1 MQHMDVV
8 SLILFVAVIALA
20 FFRKNNIG
28 VLALAAGVIAV
39 RLFGMNDKTLI
50 GAVSA
55 SLFTTLVGI
64 TLLFA
69 IITSTGALDLLARKI
84 IALAGKRI
92 WLIPILMFLAG
103 FTIVAVGPG
112 GVPALAIIPPL
123 AVAIAVEVGYNPLM
137 LALIGICGMTS
148 GRFSPITPES
158 TIILNAVSEAGY
170 TGNVTPAI
178 WVNAVIYNLLLAVFI
193 YIAFKGYKV
202 KAAPDAEMKQTEK
215 FSGKQIVAL
224 LSIVAML
231 VLIIFCGVN
240 IGLAAIA
247 VAAVLLV
254 FHVADDSKCIKAI
267 PWNTIVMV
275 LGVGALLTIVDKAGG
290 ISLMSDGLSKVMN
303 SKTATPLMGLSA
315 GLLSL
320 VSSALGVVYPT
331 MMPMSIDIAKQIGG
345 VNPAALMSAV
355 AAAGAASG
363 ISPMST
369 GGALIIA
376 AIAGD
381 KGVGLTKEGENKIF
395 VQLLIIS
402 VLSLVL
408 LFVVSWL
415 IYGPVAD
422 LLSPSAL

>member
-1 MQHMDVV
+1 MDVL
-8 SLILFVAVIALA
+8 SLILFIVVIALA

-28 VLALAAGVIAV
+28 VLALAVGVVAV
-39 RLFGMNDKTLI
+39 RLFGMNDRALI
-50 GAVSA
+50 GAVSV
-55 SLFTTLVGI
+55 SLFVTLVGI

-69 IITSTGALDLLARKI
+69 VITSTGALELLARKI
-84 IALAGKRI
+84 IAGAGKRT
-92 WLIPILMFLAG
+92 WMIPILMYLAG

-123 AVAIAVEVGYNPLM
+123 AAAIAVEVGYNPLM

-148 GRFSPITPES
+148 GRFSPITPEG
-158 TIILNAVSEAGY
+158 TIILSAVAKAGY

-178 WVNAVIYNLLLAVFI
+178 WVNAVLYNLILAVVI

-202 KAAPDAEMKQTEK
+202 KAAPDAEVKRAEK

-224 LSIVAML
+224 LSILAML
-231 VLIIFCGVN
+231 FLIVYAKVN
-240 IGLAAIA
+240 LGLAALS

-267 PWNTIVMV
+267 PWNTIILV
-275 LGVGALLTIVDKAGG
+275 LGVGALLSIVAQAGG
-290 ISLMSDGLSKVMN
+290 IALLSGGLSKIMN
-303 SKTATPLMGLSA
+303 SGTATPLMSLSA

-331 MMPMSIDIAKQIGG
+331 MMPMCIDIAKQIGG

-376 AIAGD
+376 AIAGENRIN
-381 KGVGLTKEGENKIF
+381 LTKEDENKLF

-402 VLSLVL
+402 MLTLVL
-408 LFVVSWL
+408 LFAVSWL
-415 IYGPVAD
+415 FYGPVAD
-422 LLSPSAL
+422 VLSPSAL

>member
-1 MQHMDVV
+1 MDVL
-8 SLILFVAVIALA
+8 SLILFIVVIALA

-28 VLALAAGVIAV
+28 VLALAVGVVAV
-39 RLFGMNDKTLI
+39 RLFGMNDRALI
-50 GAVSA
+50 GAVNV
-55 SLFTTLVGI
+55 SLFVTLVGI

-69 IITSTGALDLLARKI
+69 VITSTGALELLARKI
-84 IALAGKRI
+84 IARAGKRT
-92 WLIPILMFLAG
+92 WMIPILIYLAG

-123 AVAIAVEVGYNPLM
+123 AAAIAVEVGYNPLM
-137 LALIGICGMTS
+137 LSLIGICGMTS
-148 GRFSPITPES
+148 GRFSPITPEG
-158 TIILNAVSEAGY
+158 TIILSAVAKAGY

-178 WVNAVIYNLLLAVFI
+178 WVNAVLYNLILAVVI

-202 KAAPDAEMKQTEK
+202 KAAPDAEVKQAEK

-224 LSIVAML
+224 LSILVML
-231 VLIIFCGVN
+231 FLIVYAKVN
-240 IGLAAIA
+240 LGLAALS

-267 PWNTIVMV
+267 PWNTIILV
-275 LGVGALLTIVDKAGG
+275 LGVGALLSIVAQAGG
-290 ISLMSDGLSKVMN
+290 IALLSGGLGKIMN
-303 SKTATPLMGLSA
+303 SSTATPLMSLSA

-331 MMPMSIDIAKQIGG
+331 MMPMCIDIAKQIGG

-376 AIAGD
+376 AI
-381 KGVGLTKEGENKIF
+381 VGEERINLTKEDENKLF

-402 VLSLVL
+402 MLTLVL
-408 LFVVSWL
+408 LFAVSWL
-415 IYGPVAD
+415 FYGPVANVF
-422 LLSPSAL
+422 SPSKL

>member
-1 MQHMDVV
+1 MDVL
-8 SLILFVAVIALA
+8 SLILFIVVIALA

-28 VLALAAGVIAV
+28 VLALAVGVVAV
-39 RLFGMNDKTLI
+39 RLFGMNDRALI
-50 GAVSA
+50 GAVNV
-55 SLFTTLVGI
+55 SLFVTLVGI

-69 IITSTGALDLLARKI
+69 VITSTGALELLARKI
-84 IALAGKRI
+84 IARAGKRT
-92 WLIPILMFLAG
+92 WMIPILIYLAG

-123 AVAIAVEVGYNPLM
+123 AAAIAVEVGYNPLM
-137 LALIGICGMTS
+137 LSLIGICGMTS
-148 GRFSPITPES
+148 GRFSPITPEG
-158 TIILNAVSEAGY
+158 TIILSAVAKAGY

-178 WVNAVIYNLLLAVFI
+178 WVNAVLYNLILAVVI

-202 KAAPDAEMKQTEK
+202 KAAPDAEVKQAEK

-224 LSIVAML
+224 LSILVML
-231 VLIIFCGVN
+231 FLIVYAKVN
-240 IGLAAIA
+240 LGLAALS

-267 PWNTIVMV
+267 PWNTIILV
-275 LGVGALLTIVDKAGG
+275 LGVGALLSIVAQAGG
-290 ISLMSDGLSKVMN
+290 IALLSGGLGKIMN
-303 SKTATPLMGLSA
+303 SSTATPLMSLSA

-320 VSSALGVVYPT
+320 VSSALGGVYPT
-331 MMPMSIDIAKQIGG
+331 MMPMCIDIAKQLGG

-376 AIAGD
+376 AI
-381 KGVGLTKEGENKIF
+381 VGEERINLTKEDENKLF

-402 VLSLVL
+402 MLTLVL
-408 LFVVSWL
+408 LFAVSWL
-415 IYGPVAD
+415 FYGPVANVF
-422 LLSPSAL
+422 SPSKL

>member
-1 MQHMDVV
+1 MDVV
-8 SLILFVAVIALA
+8 SLILFVAIIALA

-28 VLALAAGVIAV
+28 ILALAVGVIAV
-39 RLFGMNDKTLI
+39 RLFGMKDKDLI
-50 GAVSA
+50 SAVSS
-55 SLFTTLVGI
+55 SLFVTLVGI

-69 IITSTGALDLLARKI
+69 VITSTGALDLLARKI
-84 IALAGKRI
+84 IALAGKNI

-123 AVAIAVEVGYNPLM
+123 AVAVAVEVGYNPLM

-158 TIILNAVSEAGY
+158 SIILNAVNEAGY
-170 TGNVTPAI
+170 AGNVTPAI
-178 WVNAVIYNLLLAVFI
+178 WVNAVIYNVILALII
-193 YIAFKGYKV
+193 YIVFKGYKI
-202 KAAPDAEMKQTEK
+202 KAPLNAEVKQTEK
-215 FSGKQIVAL
+215 FNSKQIIAL

-231 VLIIFCGVN
+231 VLIIFVGVN
-240 IGLAAIA
+240 IGLSAFL

-290 ISLMSDGLSKVMN
+290 ISLMSNGLSKVMN
-303 SKTATPLMGLSA
+303 RSTATPLMSLSA

-331 MMPMSIDIAKQIGG
+331 MMPMSIDIAKEIGN
-345 VNPAALMSAV
+345 VNPAALMSAI

-381 KGVGLTKEGENKIF
+381 KNVGLTKEGENKIF

-402 VLSLVL
+402 IASLVL

-415 IYGPVAD
+415 IYGPVAN

>member
-1 MQHMDVV
+1 MDVL
-8 SLILFVAVIALA
+8 SLILFIVVIALA

-28 VLALAAGVIAV
+28 VLALAVGVVAV
-39 RLFGMNDKTLI
+39 RLFGMNDRALI
-50 GAVSA
+50 GAVNV
-55 SLFTTLVGI
+55 SLFVTLVGI

-69 IITSTGALDLLARKI
+69 VITSTGALELLARKI
-84 IALAGKRI
+84 IARAGKRT
-92 WLIPILMFLAG
+92 WMIPILIYLAG

-123 AVAIAVEVGYNPLM
+123 AAAIAVEVGYNPLM
-137 LALIGICGMTS
+137 LSLIGICGMTS
-148 GRFSPITPES
+148 GRFSPITPEG
-158 TIILNAVSEAGY
+158 TIILSAVAKAGY

-178 WVNAVIYNLLLAVFI
+178 WVNAVLYNLILAVVI

-202 KAAPDAEMKQTEK
+202 KAAPDAEVKQAEK

-224 LSIVAML
+224 LSILVML
-231 VLIIFCGVN
+231 FLIVYAKVN
-240 IGLAAIA
+240 LGLAALS

-267 PWNTIVMV
+267 PWNTIILV
-275 LGVGALLTIVDKAGG
+275 LGVGALLSIVAQAGG
-290 ISLMSDGLSKVMN
+290 IALLSDGLSKIMSN
-303 SKTATPLMGLSA
+303 STATPLMSLSA

-331 MMPMSIDIAKQIGG
+331 MMPMCIDIAKQIGG

-376 AIAGD
+376 AI
-381 KGVGLTKEGENKIF
+381 VGEERINLTKEDENKLF

-402 VLSLVL
+402 MLTLVL
-408 LFVVSWL
+408 LFAVSWL
-415 IYGPVAD
+415 FYGPVANVF
-422 LLSPSAL
+422 SPSKL

>member
-1 MQHMDVV
+1 MDVL
-8 SLILFVAVIALA
+8 SLILFIVVIALA

-28 VLALAAGVIAV
+28 VLALAVGVVAV
-39 RLFGMNDKTLI
+39 RLFGMNDRALI
-50 GAVSA
+50 GAVNV
-55 SLFTTLVGI
+55 SLFVTLVGI

-69 IITSTGALDLLARKI
+69 VITSTGALELLARKI
-84 IALAGKRI
+84 IARAGRRM
-92 WLIPILMFLAG
+92 WMIPILMYLAG

-123 AVAIAVEVGYNPLM
+123 AAAIAVEVGYNPLM
-137 LALIGICGMTS
+137 LSLIGICGMTS
-148 GRFSPITPES
+148 GRFSPITPEG
-158 TIILNAVSEAGY
+158 TIILSAVAKAGY

-178 WVNAVIYNLLLAVFI
+178 WVNAVLYNLILAVVI
-193 YIAFKGYKV
+193 YIAFKGYKI
-202 KAAPDAEMKQTEK
+202 KATPDAEVKQAEK

-224 LSIVAML
+224 LSILVML
-231 VLIIFCGVN
+231 FLIVYAKVN
-240 IGLAAIA
+240 LGLAALS

-267 PWNTIVMV
+267 PWNTIILV
-275 LGVGALLTIVDKAGG
+275 LGVGALLSIVAQAGG
-290 ISLMSDGLSKVMN
+290 IALLSDGLSKIMSN
-303 SKTATPLMGLSA
+303 STATPLMSLSA

-331 MMPMSIDIAKQIGG
+331 MMPMCIDIAKQIGG

-376 AIAGD
+376 AI
-381 KGVGLTKEGENKIF
+381 VGEERINLTKEDENKLF

-402 VLSLVL
+402 MLTLVL
-408 LFVVSWL
+408 LFAVSWL
-415 IYGPVAD
+415 FYGPVANVF
-422 LLSPSAL
+422 SPSAL

>member
-1 MQHMDVV
+1 MDVL
-8 SLILFVAVIALA
+8 SLILFIVVIALA

-28 VLALAAGVIAV
+28 VLALAVGVVAV
-39 RLFGMNDKTLI
+39 RLFGMNDRALI
-50 GAVSA
+50 GAVNV
-55 SLFTTLVGI
+55 SLFVTLVGI

-69 IITSTGALDLLARKI
+69 VITSTGALELLARKI
-84 IALAGKRI
+84 IARAGKRT
-92 WLIPILMFLAG
+92 WMIPILIYLAG

-123 AVAIAVEVGYNPLM
+123 AAAIAVEVGYNPLM
-137 LALIGICGMTS
+137 LSLIGICGMTS
-148 GRFSPITPES
+148 GRFSPITPEG
-158 TIILNAVSEAGY
+158 TIILSAVAKAGY

-178 WVNAVIYNLLLAVFI
+178 WVNAVLYNLILAVVI
-193 YIAFKGYKV
+193 YIAFKGYKI
-202 KAAPDAEMKQTEK
+202 KATPDAEVKQAEK

-224 LSIVAML
+224 LSILVML
-231 VLIIFCGVN
+231 FLIVYAKVN
-240 IGLAAIA
+240 LGLAALS

-267 PWNTIVMV
+267 PWNTIILV
-275 LGVGALLTIVDKAGG
+275 LGVGAMLSIVAQAAG
-290 ISLMSDGLSKVMN
+290 IARVSDGLSKIMSN
-303 SKTATPLMGLSA
+303 STATPLMSLSA

-331 MMPMSIDIAKQIGG
+331 MMPMCIDIAKQIGG

-376 AIAGD
+376 AI
-381 KGVGLTKEGENKIF
+381 VGEERINLTKEDENKLF

-402 VLSLVL
+402 MLTLVL
-408 LFVVSWL
+408 LFAVSWL
-415 IYGPVAD
+415 FYGPVANVF
-422 LLSPSAL
+422 SPSKL

>member
-1 MQHMDVV
+1 MDVL
-8 SLILFVAVIALA
+8 SLILFIVVIALA

-28 VLALAAGVIAV
+28 VLALAVGVVAV
-39 RLFGMNDKTLI
+39 RLFGMNDRALI
-50 GAVSA
+50 GAVNV
-55 SLFTTLVGI
+55 SLFVTLVGI

-69 IITSTGALDLLARKI
+69 VITSTGALELLARKI
-84 IALAGKRI
+84 IARAGKRT
-92 WLIPILMFLAG
+92 WMIPILIYLAG

-123 AVAIAVEVGYNPLM
+123 AAAIAVEVGYNPLM
-137 LALIGICGMTS
+137 LSLIGICGMTS
-148 GRFSPITPES
+148 GRFSPITPEG
-158 TIILNAVSEAGY
+158 TIILSAVAKAGY

-178 WVNAVIYNLLLAVFI
+178 WVNAVLYNLILAVVI

-202 KAAPDAEMKQTEK
+202 KAAPDAEVKQAEK

-224 LSIVAML
+224 LSILVML
-231 VLIIFCGVN
+231 FLIVYAKVN
-240 IGLAAIA
+240 LGLAALS

-267 PWNTIVMV
+267 PWNTIILV
-275 LGVGALLTIVDKAGG
+275 LGVGALLSIVAQAGG
-290 ISLMSDGLSKVMN
+290 IALLSGGLGKIMN
-303 SKTATPLMGLSA
+303 SSTATPLMSLSA

-320 VSSALGVVYPT
+320 VSSALGGVYPT
-331 MMPMSIDIAKQIGG
+331 MMPMCIDIAKQIGG

-376 AIAGD
+376 AI
-381 KGVGLTKEGENKIF
+381 VGEERINLTKEDENKLF

-402 VLSLVL
+402 MLTLVL

-415 IYGPVAD
+415 FYGPVANVF
-422 LLSPSAL
+422 SPSAL

>member
-1 MQHMDVV
+1 MDVL
-8 SLILFVAVIALA
+8 SLILFIVVIALA

-28 VLALAAGVIAV
+28 VLALAVGVVAV
-39 RLFGMNDKTLI
+39 RLFGMNDRALI
-50 GAVSA
+50 GAVNV
-55 SLFTTLVGI
+55 SLFVTLVGI

-69 IITSTGALDLLARKI
+69 VITSTGALELLARKI
-84 IALAGKRI
+84 IARAGKRT
-92 WLIPILMFLAG
+92 WMIPILIYLAG

-123 AVAIAVEVGYNPLM
+123 AAAIAVEVGYNPLM
-137 LALIGICGMTS
+137 LSLIGICGMTS
-148 GRFSPITPES
+148 GRFSPITPEG
-158 TIILNAVSEAGY
+158 TIILSAVAKAGY

-178 WVNAVIYNLLLAVFI
+178 WVNAVLYNLILAVVI
-193 YIAFKGYKV
+193 YIAFKGYKI
-202 KAAPDAEMKQTEK
+202 KATPDAEVKQAEQ

-224 LSIVAML
+224 LSILVML
-231 VLIIFCGVN
+231 FLIVYAKVN
-240 IGLAAIA
+240 LGLAALS

-267 PWNTIVMV
+267 PWNTIILV
-275 LGVGALLTIVDKAGG
+275 LGVGALLSIVAQAGG
-290 ISLMSDGLSKVMN
+290 IALLSDGLSKIMSN
-303 SKTATPLMGLSA
+303 STSTPLMSLSA

-331 MMPMSIDIAKQIGG
+331 MMPMCIDIAKQIGG

-376 AIAGD
+376 AI
-381 KGVGLTKEGENKIF
+381 VGEERINLTKEDENKLF

-402 VLSLVL
+402 MLTLVL

-415 IYGPVAD
+415 FYGPVANVF
-422 LLSPSAL
+422 SPSAL

>member
-1 MQHMDVV
+1 MDVL
-8 SLILFVAVIALA
+8 SLILFIIVIALA

-28 VLALAAGVIAV
+28 VLALAVGVVAV
-39 RLFGMNDKTLI
+39 RLFGMNDRALI
-50 GAVSA
+50 GAVSV
-55 SLFTTLVGI
+55 SLFVTLVGI

-69 IITSTGALDLLARKI
+69 VITSTGALELLARKI
-84 IALAGKRI
+84 IAGAGKRT
-92 WLIPILMFLAG
+92 WMIPILMYLAG

-123 AVAIAVEVGYNPLM
+123 AAAIAVEVGYNPLM

-148 GRFSPITPES
+148 GRFSPITPEG
-158 TIILNAVSEAGY
+158 TIILSAVAKAGY

-178 WVNAVIYNLLLAVFI
+178 WVNAVLYNLILAVVI

-202 KAAPDAEMKQTEK
+202 KAAPDAEVKRAEK

-224 LSIVAML
+224 LSILAML
-231 VLIIFCGVN
+231 FLIVYAKVN
-240 IGLAAIA
+240 LGLAALS

-267 PWNTIVMV
+267 PWNTIILV
-275 LGVGALLTIVDKAGG
+275 LGVGALLSIVAQAGG
-290 ISLMSDGLSKVMN
+290 IALLSGGLSKIMN
-303 SKTATPLMGLSA
+303 SGTATPLMSLSA

-331 MMPMSIDIAKQIGG
+331 MMPMCIDIAKQIGG

-376 AIAGD
+376 AIAGENRIN
-381 KGVGLTKEGENKIF
+381 LTKEDENKLF

-402 VLSLVL
+402 MLTLVL
-408 LFVVSWL
+408 LFAVSWL
-415 IYGPVAD
+415 FYGPVANVF
-422 LLSPSAL
+422 SPSKL

>member
-1 MQHMDVV
+1 MDVL
-8 SLILFVAVIALA
+8 SLILFIVVIALA

-28 VLALAAGVIAV
+28 VLALAVGVVAV
-39 RLFGMNDKTLI
+39 RLFGMNDRALI
-50 GAVSA
+50 GAVNV
-55 SLFTTLVGI
+55 SLFVTLVGI

-69 IITSTGALDLLARKI
+69 VITSTGALELLARKI
-84 IALAGKRI
+84 IARAGKRT
-92 WLIPILMFLAG
+92 WMIPILIYLAG
-103 FTIVAVGPG
+103 FTIVAVGSG

-123 AVAIAVEVGYNPLM
+123 AAAIAVEVGYNPLM
-137 LALIGICGMTS
+137 LSLIGICGMTS
-148 GRFSPITPES
+148 GRFSPITPEG
-158 TIILNAVSEAGY
+158 TIILSAVAKAGY

-178 WVNAVIYNLLLAVFI
+178 WVNAVLYNLIPAVVI
-193 YIAFKGYKV
+193 YIALKGYKI
-202 KAAPDAEMKQTEK
+202 KATPDAEVKQAEK

-224 LSIVAML
+224 LSILVML
-231 VLIIFCGVN
+231 FLIVYAKVN
-240 IGLAAIA
+240 LGLAALS

-267 PWNTIVMV
+267 PWNTIILV
-275 LGVGALLTIVDKAGG
+275 LGVGALLSIVAQAGG
-290 ISLMSDGLSKVMN
+290 IALLSDGLSKIMSN
-303 SKTATPLMGLSA
+303 STATPLMSLSA

-331 MMPMSIDIAKQIGG
+331 MMPMCIDIAKQIGG

-376 AIAGD
+376 AI
-381 KGVGLTKEGENKIF
+381 VGEERINLTKEDENKLF

-402 VLSLVL
+402 MLTLVL
-408 LFVVSWL
+408 LFAVSWL
-415 IYGPVAD
+415 FYGPVANVF
-422 LLSPSAL
+422 SPSAL

>member
-1 MQHMDVV
+1 MDVL
-8 SLILFVAVIALA
+8 SLILFIVVIALA

-28 VLALAAGVIAV
+28 VLALAVGVVTV
-39 RLFGMNDKTLI
+39 RLFGMNDRALI
-50 GAVSA
+50 GAVNV
-55 SLFTTLVGI
+55 SLFVTLVGI

-69 IITSTGALDLLARKI
+69 VITSTGALELLARKI
-84 IALAGKRI
+84 IARAGKRT
-92 WLIPILMFLAG
+92 WMIPILIYLAG

-123 AVAIAVEVGYNPLM
+123 AAAIAVEVGYNPLM
-137 LALIGICGMTS
+137 LSLIGICGMTS
-148 GRFSPITPES
+148 GRFSPITPEG
-158 TIILNAVSEAGY
+158 TIILSAVAKAGY

-178 WVNAVIYNLLLAVFI
+178 WVNAVLYNLILAVVI

-202 KAAPDAEMKQTEK
+202 KAAPDAEVKQAEK

-224 LSIVAML
+224 LSILVML
-231 VLIIFCGVN
+231 FLIVYAKVN
-240 IGLAAIA
+240 LGLAALS

-267 PWNTIVMV
+267 PWNTIILV
-275 LGVGALLTIVDKAGG
+275 LGVGALLSIVAQAGG
-290 ISLMSDGLSKVMN
+290 IALLSGGLGKIMN
-303 SKTATPLMGLSA
+303 SSTATPLMSLSA

-331 MMPMSIDIAKQIGG
+331 MMPMCIDIAKQIGG

-376 AIAGD
+376 AI
-381 KGVGLTKEGENKIF
+381 VGEERINLTKEDENKLF

-402 VLSLVL
+402 MLTLVL

-415 IYGPVAD
+415 FYGPVANVF
-422 LLSPSAL
+422 SPSAL